1 MANTTK
7 KTTAKKAAPAK
18 AVKTAKTTKTTKTA
32 KPAPKA
38 SKATAAKAAAE
49 AKAAATFMVHSAP
62 VKNVVEDAPLY
73 FEKKLP
79 QKDTLQVGYPLE
91 KVDAMGL
98 VTGTQKYV
106 EDIDMPQ
113 NLLHVKVLGSPYAHA
128 EIKKIDVEEA
138 KKMPGVVVVYTYKDL
153 PRVMRTTAGQG
164 FPEPSPYDT
173 PTLAKKVGIN

>member
-1 MANTTK
+1 MKRVRLFAMLLSAAMFVSAVPVTGVSAAQTNRAVAAESERITEAGDFTVQSQAQGTT
-7 KTTAKKAAPAK
+7 
-18 AVKTAKTTKTTKTA
+18 KTTKTTKTA

-138 KKMPGVVVVYTYKDL
+138 KN
-153 PRVMRTTAGQG
+153 
-164 FPEPSPYDT
+164 
-173 PTLAKKVGIN
+173 TLSE

>member
-7 KTTAKKAAPAK
+7 KTTTKKAAPAK
-18 AVKTAKTTKTTKTA
+18 AVKTAKTTKTTKS
-32 KPAPKA
+32 APKA
-38 SKATAAKAAAE
+38 SKTAISKAAAE
-49 AKAAATFMVHSAP
+49 AKEAATFKVHSAP

-79 QKDTLQVGYPLE
+79 QKETLQVGYPLE
-91 KVDAMGL
+91 KIDAMGL

-164 FPEPSPYDT
+164 FP
-173 PTLAKKVGIN
+173 